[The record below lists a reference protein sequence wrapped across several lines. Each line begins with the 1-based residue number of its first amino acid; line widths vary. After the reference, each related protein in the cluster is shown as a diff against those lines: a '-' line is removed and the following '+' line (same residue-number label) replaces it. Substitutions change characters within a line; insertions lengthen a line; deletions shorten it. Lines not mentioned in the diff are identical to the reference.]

1 MTTQDILHRL
11 KGVKK
16 QGSGWV
22 AICPAHQDKSPSLSI
37 DDGDE
42 GTLLHCHAGCTYKQI
57 MDALNLSE
65 KDGFRDDGTNEP
77 EAIYDYHDPEGAVA
91 YQVLRYRTKDGKTFK
106 QRKDEQTWSMSG
118 VTRYPYNLPAVIE
131 QAKKG
136 GVVLVV
142 EGEKDV
148 ESCRSRGIVATCN
161 SGGAEKWRDEFADYL
176 TGAYVVIVVDKDE
189 PGRRHGDMV
198 AKSLSG
204 KARTVKIMQA
214 KKGKDISDHFA
225 AGLNVK
231 DLVPVR
237 KALLPGVMTFSD
249 IADMALRA
257 MAQQQKQTAIYSNP
271 WGLAEPQYAPGRM
284 YMIGGYTGH
293 GKTVFALNTFRYLAE
308 ARIRVCYLTNEMT
321 AHDVTNRLLCN
332 QGFDLKE
339 LEQPWLMQSETE
351 RERLREEIE
360 VMRGWN
366 AEIIFDTGATAEK
379 ADQYLSEGAYEF
391 LIVDHLHRIS
401 TVRQGEEAAI
411 ANEVGSFVNL
421 SLNHDIPILLVGQLR
436 RPHPG
441 MGLPQPG
448 LHDFKGS
455 GAIEQE
461 AAMVMAVWSQ
471 PSELGTAARPV
482 ELSILKN
489 RYGKSGVTEFLSM
502 NGPEFRLEK
511 RQA

>member
-1 MTTQDILHRL
+1 MTTQEIISRL

-22 AICPAHQDKSPSLSI
+22 AICPAHNDKSPSLSVS
-37 DDGDE
+37 DGEE
-42 GTLLHCHAGCTYKQI
+42 GTLLHCHAGCSYRQI

-65 KDGFRDDGTNEP
+65 KDGFHDDSTSEP
-77 EAIYDYHDPEGAVA
+77 EAIYDYHDADGNVV

-106 QRKDEQTWSMSG
+106 QRKDANTWSMNG
-118 VTRYPYNLPAVIE
+118 VERVPYNLPAVIQ
-131 QAKKG
+131 QAETG
-136 GVVLVV
+136 GIVLVV

-148 ESCRSRGIVATCN
+148 ESCRKHGHVATCN
-161 SGGAEKWRDEFADYL
+161 SGGAEKWRDEFAEYL
-176 TGAYVVIVVDKDE
+176 EGAFVVIVVDKDE

-198 AKSLSG
+198 AKSLAG
-204 KARTVKIMQA
+204 KARSVKIMQA

-225 AGLNVK
+225 AGLTVK

-249 IADMALRA
+249 IADMALKA
-257 MAQQQKQTAIYSNP
+257 LAQQQKDVAMYPNP
-271 WGLAEPQYAPGRM
+271 WGLPEPQFSPGRT

-293 GKTVFALNTFRYLAE
+293 GKTVFALNIFRFLAE
-308 ARIRVCYLTNEMT
+308 AGIRVAYLSNEMT

-332 QGFDLKE
+332 QGFDLKQ
-339 LEQPWLMQSETE
+339 LEQPWTMTSPSE
-351 RERLREEIE
+351 RDRLRAEIDR
-360 VMRGWN
+360 MREWG
-366 AEIIFDTGATAEK
+366 AEIIFDTGANAEK
-379 ADQYLSEGAYEF
+379 ADAYLSDGAYEF

-441 MGLPQPG
+441 MGLPRPG

-461 AAMVMAVWSQ
+461 AAMVLTVWRD
-471 PSELGTAARPV
+471 PATVGTTDV

-489 RYGKSGVTEFLSM
+489 RFGVSGLVQPLM
-502 NGPEFRLEK
+502 LVGPEFRLER